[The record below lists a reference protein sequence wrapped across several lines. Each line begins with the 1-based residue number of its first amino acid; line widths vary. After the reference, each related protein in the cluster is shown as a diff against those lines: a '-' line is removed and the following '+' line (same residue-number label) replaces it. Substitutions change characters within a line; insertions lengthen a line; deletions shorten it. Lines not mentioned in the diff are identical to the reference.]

1 MFYRSN
7 LIFLMVL
14 AGDWLRSLINFYF
27 LGINGTIFVLGVYF
41 LIILE
46 RSSQMV
52 SCAGSNNVNS
62 ASTLTLN
69 IFDEQ
74 ITKKNLFVLFYEA
87 G

>member
-1 MFYRSN
+1 MD
-7 LIFLMVL
+7 L
-14 AGDWLRSLINFYF
+14 AVDYLPRLINFYF

-46 RSSQMV
+46 RSSQIV
-52 SCAGSNNVNS
+52 SCAGANNMNS
-62 ASTLTLN
+62 ATSLTLN

>member
-1 MFYRSN
+1 MD
-7 LIFLMVL
+7 L
-14 AGDWLRSLINFYF
+14 AVDYLPRLINFYF

-41 LIILE
+41 LIKLE
-46 RSSQMV
+46 QSSQMV
-52 SCAGSNNVNS
+52 SCAGSNNVTS
-62 ASTLTLN
+62 ASSLTLN